1 MQRGNEQRLKL
12 EEAIRRVRN
21 DFLEMPGLLLT
32 QPQASRLFGLDAD
45 LCEQVLDVLVEM
57 GFLVRSGR
65 AGFSLAR

>member
-21 DFLEMPGLLLT
+21 DFLETGLLLT